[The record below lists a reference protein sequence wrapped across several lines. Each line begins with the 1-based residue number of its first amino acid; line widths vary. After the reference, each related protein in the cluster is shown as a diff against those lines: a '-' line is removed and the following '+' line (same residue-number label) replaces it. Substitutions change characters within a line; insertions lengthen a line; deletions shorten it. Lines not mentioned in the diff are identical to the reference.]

1 MADDARGD
9 GGANDGASDARAAP
23 EARPRRAR
31 GSGTGTRNTHASGGR
46 FSARERRARAPGGDD
61 ARESAWWKTLDDEA
75 CDPITLEPLRGM
87 AYAPFEMEGA
97 EGGGDGGDGARDA
110 RRGHMFDG
118 AVLAEYVTRS
128 RCFENP
134 LTREAL
140 DQRQCR
146 ALDAYLAKWK
156 LKRFGVEKAFNA
168 AAKEKREA
176 ELNAERR
183 SEEQRLNMQRE
194 RDELR
199 TTLAQTM
206 FTSLRERASAERG
219 GGGGGADGRRRRD
232 EHSLGGNRA
241 SSTVPRSTSIS
252 DALAELQSDGRF
264 ALVDDDVSMLRDVSL
279 ADGRGA
285 DARGPR
291 PQDHGSLASWGGW
304 SRPSHIENRGNDFPE
319 LPGARSRGGGS
330 GNWVPP
336 VAVPDASRGDSFPT
350 LDAGSSRATPSW
362 GTFAPRASAAER
374 FKAIPRSTAATIF
387 AKKTLT
393 STVAKKDEPST
404 HAASAAPVDEAT
416 ARRNKLAEA
425 FGVTKPDERP
435 SMFADS
441 SASAFTRA
449 QLVLARKHPDLVK
462 RLEATLEDIVTCKSK
477 RRVSMEPMNRE
488 MRELCHVV
496 AELYGI
502 TSASFGADPKRHI
515 DFFAGGNKGGV
526 LPSLRLSDAI
536 LVDLDSAPTKGT
548 LASKT
553 RPEEATEYFDGYTK
567 HFSKGEYEE
576 LAMSFTDI
584 TVGVAGVKAS
594 LREFSGNYVLQE
606 IDDDHVVAHFW
617 KHGTLL
623 QASGKLGGGM
633 RGKFRVKILE
643 KRCKGKEP
651 EVATPAEPSK
661 AELKK
666 PATGGSTSARL
677 FRASTARSSSTTP
690 PVDGQAAIDEALN
703 MFGF

>member
-1 MADDARGD
+1 
-9 GGANDGASDARAAP
+9 
-23 EARPRRAR
+23 
-31 GSGTGTRNTHASGGR
+31 
-46 FSARERRARAPGGDD
+46 
-61 ARESAWWKTLDDEA
+61 
-75 CDPITLEPLRGM
+75 M

-462 RLEATLEDIVTCKSK
+462 RLEATLEDIVTGKSK
-477 RRVSMEPMNRE
+477 RRVSIDRKS
-488 MRELCHVV
+488 VV
-496 AELYGI
+496 
-502 TSASFGADPKRHI
+502 
-515 DFFAGGNKGGV
+515 
-526 LPSLRLSDAI
+526 
-536 LVDLDSAPTKGT
+536 
-548 LASKT
+548 
-553 RPEEATEYFDGYTK
+553 
-567 HFSKGEYEE
+567 
-576 LAMSFTDI
+576 
-584 TVGVAGVKAS
+584 
-594 LREFSGNYVLQE
+594 
-606 IDDDHVVAHFW
+606 
-617 KHGTLL
+617 
-623 QASGKLGGGM
+623 
-633 RGKFRVKILE
+633 
-643 KRCKGKEP
+643 
-651 EVATPAEPSK
+651 
-661 AELKK
+661 
-666 PATGGSTSARL
+666 
-677 FRASTARSSSTTP
+677 
-690 PVDGQAAIDEALN
+690 
-703 MFGF
+703 